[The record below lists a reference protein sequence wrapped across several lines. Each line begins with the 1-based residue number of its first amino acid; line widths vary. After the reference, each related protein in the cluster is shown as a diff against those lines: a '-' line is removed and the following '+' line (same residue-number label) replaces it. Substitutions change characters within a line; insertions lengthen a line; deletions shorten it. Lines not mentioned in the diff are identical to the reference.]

1 MNNPETQNT
10 SQTVIKRVEGLP
22 RKILMIGVAALS
34 TVVALGASLNLIDFG
49 GDLGPGY
56 DPLESED

>member
-1 MNNPETQNT
+1 MNNPETQNN
-10 SQTVIKRVEGLP
+10 SQTVIERVEGLP

-34 TVVALGASLNLIDFG
+34 AVVAIGASFNLIDFG

-56 DPLESED
+56 DPLASED

>member
-34 TVVALGASLNLIDFG
+34 AVVAIGASLNLIDFG

-56 DPLESED
+56 DPLASED

>member
-1 MNNPETQNT
+1 MNNPETQNN
-10 SQTVIKRVEGLP
+10 SQTVIERVEGLP

-34 TVVALGASLNLIDFG
+34 TVVALGASFNLIDFG

-56 DPLESED
+56 DPLASED